1 MLRRVLLFALAPVKD
16 LGAIERL
23 VLLGVVVLH
32 VVGIGW
38 GLPASDGWD
47 VDGIAPRD
55 FLPGVI
61 QTFTPGAYFTYPPLH
76 LTLLS
81 VLTLPVTLVAL
92 AKAPTLTQ
100 ADVIA
105 TFLSVPVMT
114 LFAYTARI
122 VNALMSVGIVLTMG
136 KTAAAIFGT
145 RARVW
150 AIAIAGVEIAGT
162 YYGHTSNLDVP
173 ALFWA
178 SLALHTLVVA
188 LKDDEPRRL
197 RRVAVL
203 AACAIAS
210 KDQAY
215 AIFALSL
222 PAACAAWGWVRARQA
237 REGRG
242 GGARVV
248 MRESAIA
255 AVLGVGLVLLIDGA
269 LLNPS
274 GFAARLRF
282 LTGHAS
288 QDYAVYPRDWG
299 GRVQALK
306 DAVTFLPHH
315 YPLAF
320 APIFVLGMV
329 AAGARARGRERV
341 AAIVPLLGMI
351 SFTLA
356 FNCVAR
362 RVEERFMLPQMQLVA
377 VYGGGAVAA
386 VLERA
391 TGRASQWMI
400 RLGAAACVLSGLRL
414 SMSLVGTMLGDSRY
428 DAERFLA
435 ERIAP
440 GDVVEVYGNNV
451 YLPRFPTTAK
461 IVRVGSTS
469 PAARNPMP
477 GIVEVEARMGAIE
490 ERKPR
495 WVVVST
501 CFAWRFLQHEQD
513 VAQGHMMPEAQRTLL
528 ADDDATSHIR
538 ALWAERGGYRIA
550 RVSHYAGTP
559 LFPPWPIHASL
570 SCDVY
575 TFERR
580 AP

>member
-81 VLTLPVTLVAL
+81 VLTLPVTLAAL
-92 AKAPTLTQ
+92 AKAPSLAQ

-114 LFAYTARI
+114 VFAFTARI
-122 VNALMSVGIVLTMG
+122 VNALMSVGIALTMG
-136 KTAAAIFGT
+136 KTAAAIFGP

-150 AIAIAGVEIAGT
+150 AMAIAGVEIAGT

-178 SLALHTLVVA
+178 SLSLYTLVLA
-188 LKDDEPRRL
+188 LQDDEPRRL

-222 PAACAAWGWVRARQA
+222 PAACAGWAWVRAR
-237 REGRG
+237 EGKAG
-242 GGARVV
+242 EVI
-248 MRESAIA
+248 RESIIA

-274 GFAARLRF
+274 GFAARVRF
-282 LTGHAS
+282 LTGPAS

-299 GRVQALK
+299 GRLQALK
-306 DAVTFLPHH
+306 DAVGFLPHH

-329 AAGARARGRERV
+329 VAGAHRRGRERV
-341 AAIVPLLGMI
+341 AALVPLLAMA

-362 RVEERFMLPQMQLVA
+362 RVEERFMMPQMQLAA
-377 VYGGGAVAA
+377 VYGGGAIAV
-386 VLERA
+386 VLERTSA
-391 TGRASQWMI
+391 RAVAWMI
-400 RLGAAACVLSGLRL
+400 RLGAAACVASGLRL

-428 DAERFLA
+428 DAETFLA
-435 ERIAP
+435 ANLTP

-451 YLPRFPTTAK
+451 YLPRFPATAK
-461 IVRVGSTS
+461 VVRVGPTA
-469 PAARNPMP
+469 PGARNPMP
-477 GIVEVEARMGAIE
+477 GVLEVEARMGAIE

-501 CFAWRFLQHEQD
+501 CFAWRFLQHEGD
-513 VAQGHMMPEAQRTLL
+513 VVQGHVLPEAQRTLL
-528 ADDDATSHIR
+528 ADDDATTHIR
-538 ALWAERGGYRIA
+538 SLWAERAGYRIA
-550 RVSHYAGTP
+550 RLSHYAGTP
-559 LFPPWPIHASL
+559 FFPSWPIHASL

-580 AP
+580 GP